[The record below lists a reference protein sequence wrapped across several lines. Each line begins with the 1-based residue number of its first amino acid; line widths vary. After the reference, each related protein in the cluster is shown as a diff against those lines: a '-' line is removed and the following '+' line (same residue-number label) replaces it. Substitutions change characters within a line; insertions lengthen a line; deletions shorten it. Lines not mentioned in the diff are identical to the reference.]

1 VRLLIAEGDRR
12 SGEWLARAL
21 RGHGYV
27 TDLTADGEAA
37 LASARHCGYSA
48 AVIAWHL
55 PRVPGITVTRRIR
68 LRDAS
73 VPVLLL
79 GTVTAAE
86 RIAGLDAGADD
97 FLPSPPDPGELA
109 ARLRALHRRPRDAVP
124 PVLTAAG
131 VTWDPAVREARAGGR
146 ELPLTITEAGIL
158 EVLIRRSPAVVTRE
172 AIARHVWHYEPGAN
186 AIAVHV
192 MRARV
197 KLSGTGARIETVRG
211 IGYRLRAA

>member
-48 AVIAWHL
+48 AVIAWQL

-86 RIAGLDAGADD
+86 RGSGA
-97 FLPSPPDPGELA
+97 
-109 ARLRALHRRPRDAVP
+109 
-124 PVLTAAG
+124 
-131 VTWDPAVREARAGGR
+131 
-146 ELPLTITEAGIL
+146 
-158 EVLIRRSPAVVTRE
+158 
-172 AIARHVWHYEPGAN
+172 
-186 AIAVHV
+186 
-192 MRARV
+192 
-197 KLSGTGARIETVRG
+197 
-211 IGYRLRAA
+211 